1 MAHRT
6 IAAHVAGRK
15 LNLGLIRF
23 RFSLEI

>member
-1 MAHRT
+1 MVHQA

-15 LNLGLIRF
+15 LNLGSIRF